1 MSMGR
6 AIITTDA
13 PGSRE
18 TVRNEE
24 MGYLYQL
31 VLWGLVENGE
41 LIQRFGQRSY

>member
-6 AIITTDA
+6 AMITTDA

-24 MGYLYQL
+24 NGLL
-31 VLWGLVENGE
+31 VPVGSVGVGRKW
-41 LIQRFGQRSY
+41 